1 MRSTPLPRLLFT
13 AAAYVIGLAGL
24 FVPAA
29 SAAVQNRITTA
40 ISEVDQSEIPDSVHP
55 RARLAADLGPA
66 QADTKLEGMTI
77 RFSMTAAQEAALDQ
91 LLADLQNPS
100 SPRYHQW
107 LTPAQ
112 YAAQFG
118 LSSADIAK
126 VTAWLTGQG
135 FTVTG
140 VANSG
145 TFVTFDGTVA
155 QAQTAFAT
163 SIHSLSL
170 NGDIHFANVTNA
182 SVPHALASVVG
193 GITGLHDF
201 RLKPRSRASV
211 VQPQYTSSVSG
222 NHYLAPGDIY
232 TIYDMNPLLS
242 ASINGA
248 GIGTGTKCLSVPA
261 GTTCGDI
268 AVMGQVDINLAD
280 IAAFR
285 AASGLSVNAPT
296 VAIEGT
302 DPGPA
307 QTCTNCTPNNGD
319 LAESSLDVEWAGAM
333 APGAKILFV
342 TGQDILFHSVTQAI
356 DQNLAPIVTLS
367 YGNCEAAW
375 GSTDL
380 NTLNQLFKQ
389 GNAQGQTILAA
400 SADVGATDCDAGT
413 SAIEGLAVDFPASSP
428 YVTGMGG
435 TMFNEGTGTFFGTTN
450 GATGGSATGYIPE
463 TVWNEDA
470 TGSSF
475 SASGGGPSAFFTKPA
490 WQIETGPPG
499 MTTLVAAD
507 GSRDVP
513 DLALDAASNHDQF
526 LYCAQG
532 SCTNGYRDA
541 AGNLTVAGGTSFDSQ
556 IFGGMLALIEQ
567 KIGSRIGNA
576 NPTIYAL
583 GNQTAFYNTTST
595 SAFHDITTG
604 NNSNPCTAGTPNC
617 PNGGSLGFNA
627 GVGYDLATGWGTV
640 DLNNLA
646 SDWNLVTPLGVGSL
660 ASTPSSTALT
670 ASSGSGSAGAS
681 VTLTATV
688 TGSTGTPTGTVQFLI
703 NNTALG
709 SPVTLAGG
717 VATYTYV
724 TSCFTLGQKVF
735 SAAYSG
741 DATYAGSKGPALAA
755 AEASGAGVTPDGS
768 VVTSPL
774 IVTVTSGSCP
784 DFTITPTTPT
794 VSVGLGGT
802 IPPVTITLTP
812 VNNFTGTVVFTATS
826 TTTTNFIPGLSFSPA
841 SVTISSPAAATTT
854 LTLSGI
860 TANLQFPSAP
870 GRTQSGTMLA
880 GQSPVR
886 TPRTG
891 RTWYAA
897 GSGVTIAS
905 LLLLTLPRRRRL
917 GGLLLVALSV
927 AVIGGA
933 TGCASSQ
940 VGPPA
945 TIANMYAG
953 TYSVTVIGTFT
964 SSSSQVTT
972 HSTTVTYLIQ

>member
-1 MRSTPLPRLLFT
+1 MRSAPLPRLLFT

-24 FVPAA
+24 GVPAA
-29 SAAVQNRITTA
+29 SAAVQNRITAT
-40 ISEVDQSEIPDSVHP
+40 ISEIDQTEIPDSVHP
-55 RARLAADLGPA
+55 RTRLAVDRGPVPA
-66 QADTKLEGMTI
+66 ATRLQGMTI
-77 RFSMTAAQEAALDQ
+77 RFSMTAAQQAALDQ
-91 LLADLQNPS
+91 LLVDLQNPS

-107 LTPAQ
+107 LSPAQ
-112 YAAQFG
+112 YGAQFG
-118 LSSADIAK
+118 LSGPDIAK

-145 TFVTFDGTVA
+145 TFVTFDGTAA
-155 QAQTAFAT
+155 QAESAFAT

-170 NGDIHFANVTNA
+170 NGDIHFANVTSA
-182 SVPHALASVVG
+182 SVPHALAGVVG

-242 ASINGA
+242 ASID
-248 GIGTGTKCLSVPA
+248 GTGQT
-261 GTTCGDI
+261 I
-268 AVMGQVDINLAD
+268 AVTGQVDINLTD
-280 IAAFR
+280 VAAFR

-296 VAIEGT
+296 VVIEGA
-302 DPGPA
+302 DPGSA
-307 QTCTNCTPNNGD
+307 GTCNSCPSGSD
-319 LAESSLDVEWAGAM
+319 LAEASIDVEWAGAM
-333 APGAKILFV
+333 APAAKLLFV
-342 TGQDILFHSVTQAI
+342 TGKDILFNSVTQAI

-490 WQIETGPPG
+490 WQKETGPPG
-499 MTTLVAAD
+499 MTTLVAED

-513 DLALDAASNHDQF
+513 DLSLDASSGHDQF

-532 SCTNGYRDA
+532 SCSNGYRDA

-583 GNQTAFYNTTST
+583 ANQTAYYNNTGT

-646 SDWNLVTPLGVGSL
+646 SDWNLVTPLGAGSL
-660 ASTPSSTALT
+660 GPTPSSTALT
-670 ASSGSGSAGAS
+670 ASSTSVNAGAS

-688 TGSTGTPTGTVQFLI
+688 TGSTGTPTGTLQFLL
-703 NNTALG
+703 NNATLS
-709 SPVTLAGG
+709 SPVPLAGG
-717 VATYTYV
+717 IATYTYV

-735 SAAYSG
+735 SASYSG
-741 DATYAGSKGPALAA
+741 DATYAGSKGPALAS
-755 AEASGAGVTPDGS
+755 AEAGLTGGAGITANGS
-768 VVTSPL
+768 AITSPL
-774 IVTVTSGSCP
+774 VVTVTSGSCP

-794 VSVGLGGT
+794 VSVGVGGT

-826 TTTTNFIPGLSFSPA
+826 TTTTSFIPGLSFSPG
-841 SVTISSPAAATTT
+841 SITISSPAAATTT

-860 TANLQFPSAP
+860 TANLQFPSTP
-870 GRTQSGTMLA
+870 GRMQPGTMLA

-953 TYSVTVIGTFT
+953 TYSVTVIATYT
-964 SSSSQVTT
+964 NSATQVTT